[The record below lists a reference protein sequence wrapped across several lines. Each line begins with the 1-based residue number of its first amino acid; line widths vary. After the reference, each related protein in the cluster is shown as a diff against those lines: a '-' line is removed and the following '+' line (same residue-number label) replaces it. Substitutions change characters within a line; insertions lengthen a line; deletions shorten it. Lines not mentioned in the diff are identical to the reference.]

1 MYDIPPLRIV
11 TPWASGIAAII
22 VALLCTTSVALFT
35 CYQELKQKPA
45 QLMRPKAPKDG
56 KRILLERFTF
66 LWKRMSFS
74 HKGCPEPLPV

>member
-1 MYDIPPLRIV
+1 MTFRRCALSLL
-11 TPWASGIAAII
+11 WASGIAAII

-56 KRILLERFTF
+56 KRILLERFY
-66 LWKRMSFS
+66 LPVEADVLQPQ
-74 HKGCPEPLPV
+74 GYGPEPLPV